1 MPADRRPTTRKL
13 PINKEVK
20 SDMIY
25 SVNGKQRESAP
36 ISIAE
41 LVTEL
46 TGDQSPTGVAVA
58 INETVVPRSDWDR
71 GIAPDDAVDV
81 LTAVQGG

>member
-1 MPADRRPTTRKL
+1 MT
-13 PINKEVK
+13 
-20 SDMIY
+20 Y
-25 SVNGKQRESAP
+25 SVNGEQREGAP

-46 TGDQSPTGVAVA
+46 TGDRSPTGIAVAV
-58 INETVVPRSDWDR
+58 NEAVVPRSDWNR
-71 GIAPDDAVDV
+71 AIAPGDAVDV